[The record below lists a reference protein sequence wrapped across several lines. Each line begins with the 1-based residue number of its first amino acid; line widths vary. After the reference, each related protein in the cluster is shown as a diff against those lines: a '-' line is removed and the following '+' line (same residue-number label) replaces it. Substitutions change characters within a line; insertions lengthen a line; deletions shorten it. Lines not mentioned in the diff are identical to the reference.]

1 MMASLTTFFSF
12 LLLLAAPSLLAIA
25 QPVVEPIT
33 QNPNAVLLRRIWT
46 ITGSD
51 GNRVGDGCG
60 PVGDINGD
68 SISDFAVHFGELR
81 QWRVYLGGSPA
92 PTTEPVWVGDSLLA
106 GIGYPVFGDF
116 FGDGRLMVGFNDL
129 VSVNQGAAYS
139 YRLFLFSVENQQLN
153 NNATDTL
160 DPYTRNRLQVIG
172 PRHVFAMN
180 LDRSTG
186 DELILCHVGMRVN
199 NELRLN
205 PEYWFYRGG
214 ASFQVDTPD
223 YVVRDPDST
232 TDQGFFSAKV
242 LDIDGDSYVDLVR
255 IAKYA
260 DGFTLKMWFGTETSP
275 WTWTTPD
282 REIILDD
289 SSGLNYDMAIGDFDG
304 DRSMD
309 FAGTAGRDATRG
321 TYLYLSRSGKSVRNR
336 TFTRFDAD
344 RWFPNLDQFTV
355 GIAGSLLATS
365 AYFNDSTKHLQML
378 RLQSGANDQTIM
390 SLFSGSRNGP
400 NGAVDGYYSSGF
412 DGLSNHSIE
421 GYGGRLPDCTGDGW
435 DDLITSSPRWPG
447 DFSGIAVILAGGPY
461 IPLDQPTVGVRT
473 EPMADH
479 ERGLYLWPN
488 PATTELNI
496 AWRGDLSAMP
506 TRMTVHDVSGKLIAE
521 GEVRPELGSA
531 RWATDGVASGRYL
544 LTVHDRSGKVLASTS
559 VVVQK

>member
-1 MMASLTTFFSF
+1 MKALLLLF
-12 LLLLAAPSLLAIA
+12 LLLLAAPSTILHA

-68 SISDFAVHFGELR
+68 SISDFAVHFGELQ
-81 QWRVYLGGSPA
+81 QWRVYLGGSPT
-92 PTTEPVWVGDSLLA
+92 PTSEPVWIGDSLF
-106 GIGYPVFGDF
+106 GEIPYPIYGDF
-116 FGDGRLMVGFNDL
+116 LGNGSTIVAFSDFIPIAQTGTRAPQLRFFRSGNGTLSDSAFLIQDMYSRSKIRLSMDVVLSADMDHE
-129 VSVNQGAAYS
+129 A
-139 YRLFLFSVENQQLN
+139 
-153 NNATDTL
+153 
-160 DPYTRNRLQVIG
+160 
-172 PRHVFAMN
+172 
-180 LDRSTG
+180 G
-186 DELILCHVGMRVN
+186 DELVIANGGVRRQEPFV
-199 NELRLN
+199 RT
-205 PEYWFYRGG
+205 PEIWLYQGG
-214 ASFQVDTPD
+214 SGFQVDTPSYIVYD
-223 YVVRDPDST
+223 TEPTQSSSLYTARIID
-232 TDQGFFSAKV
+232 
-242 LDIDGDSYVDLVR
+242 LDGDTHFDLVTVGQ
-255 IAKYA
+255 YA

-321 TYLYLSRSGKSVRNR
+321 TYLYLSRSGKSVRSR